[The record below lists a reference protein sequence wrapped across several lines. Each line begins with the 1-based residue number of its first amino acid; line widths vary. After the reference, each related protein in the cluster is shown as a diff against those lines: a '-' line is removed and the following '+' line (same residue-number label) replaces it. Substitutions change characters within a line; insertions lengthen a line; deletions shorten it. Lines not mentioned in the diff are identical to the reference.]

1 MVERSDVM
9 VLRSINLP
17 TDMDEQLR
25 SLAFQLRR
33 PKADL
38 VRYFI
43 DVGLTQ
49 LSRSMRQNPSAEALE
64 RLGQQIAEG
73 GSSAVE
79 HDGIEADLSHAE
91 RMLAATRR

>member
-43 DVGLTQ
+43 NVGLTQ

-64 RLGQQIAEG
+64 RLGQ
-73 GSSAVE
+73 
-79 HDGIEADLSHAE
+79 
-91 RMLAATRR
+91 

>member
-1 MVERSDVM
+1 MAERSDVM

-17 TDMDEQLR
+17 ADMDEQLR

-43 DVGLTQ
+43 NVGLTQ
-49 LSRSMRQNPSAEALE
+49 FTRNMERNPSAETLE
-64 RLGQQIAEG
+64 TLRQQIAEG
-73 GSSAVE
+73 GGSVVE
-79 HDGIEADLSHAE
+79 RDGIAADLSHVE

>member
-17 TDMDEQLR
+17 ADMDEQLR

-38 VRYFI
+38 MRYFI
-43 DVGLTQ
+43 NAGLTQ
-49 LSRSMRQNPSAEALE
+49 LTRTLRQNPSAEALE
-64 RLGQQIAEG
+64 RLSQQIAEG
-73 GSSAVE
+73 GSSAAE
-79 HDGIEADLSHAE
+79 HEGIAADLSHVE
-91 RMLAATRR
+91 RLLAATQR

>member
-1 MVERSDVM
+1 LVERSDVM

-17 TDMDEQLR
+17 ADMDEQLR

-43 DVGLTQ
+43 NVGLTQ
-49 LSRSMRQNPSAEALE
+49 LTRTMRQSPSPEALE

-79 HDGIEADLSHAE
+79 HDGIETDLSHAGG
-91 RMLAATRR
+91 MLAATRG

>member
-17 TDMDEQLR
+17 ADMDEQLR

-43 DVGLTQ
+43 NVGLTQ
-49 LSRSMRQNPSAEALE
+49 LTQSMRQSSSSEALE
-64 RLGQQIAEG
+64 RLSQQIAEG

-79 HDGIEADLSHAE
+79 HDGIAADLSHAE
-91 RMLAATRR
+91 RMLAANRR

>member
-1 MVERSDVM
+1 MAERSDVM

-17 TDMDEQLR
+17 ADMDEQLR
-25 SLAFQLRR
+25 TLAFQLRR

-43 DVGLTQ
+43 NAGLTQ
-49 LSRSMRQNPSAEALE
+49 LTRSMRLNPSPEVLE

-79 HDGIEADLSHAE
+79 HDGIAADLSHVE
-91 RMLAATRR
+91 RTLAANRR